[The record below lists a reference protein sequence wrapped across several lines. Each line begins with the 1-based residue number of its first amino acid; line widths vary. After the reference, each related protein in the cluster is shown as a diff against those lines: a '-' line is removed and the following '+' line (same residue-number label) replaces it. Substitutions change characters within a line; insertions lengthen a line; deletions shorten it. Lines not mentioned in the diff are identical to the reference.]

1 MNKTVKILAVISIFS
16 FLFLASS
23 SFAQERE
30 YQKANRLGPLVTVC
44 VPYERTGLELSEASW
59 LIGQRVYSPLG
70 GELGQI
76 DDLMIDRTNGQIALV
91 ILSGV
96 QGFGPGYVAAPFSA
110 LERTGANT
118 FELNFDN
125 QYISIPLSNVGPLPA
140 KYEDPY
146 AYELYKNRSVVGL
159 STISSRIDPLWA
171 DSLYQ
176 FYGQRPYW
184 TEGKAVPP
192 DIMAYRASEPSMLK
206 SLFGEKSAPALM
218 DSTVESKGRKTE
230 ARIDDLV
237 IDSNDGRVAF
247 LVLDKV
253 PGRGDMQVAVPFSE
267 LSRIDHAYVLNITG
281 DRLAAAPSFDQYTD
295 MNNLRWA
302 ENVYRF
308 FGERPCWTE

>member
-16 FLFLASS
+16 FVFLASS

-30 YQKANRLGPLVTVC
+30 YQKANRLGSQVTVC
-44 VPYERTGLELSEASW
+44 APYQRTGLELSEASW

-76 DDLMIDRTNGQIALV
+76 DDLMIDRTDGHIALV
-91 ILSGV
+91 ILSGAE
-96 QGFGPGYVAAPFSA
+96 GFGAEYVAAPFSA
-110 LERTGANT
+110 LERTGEDT
-118 FELNFDN
+118 FQLSFGD
-125 QYISIPLSNVGPLPA
+125 QYTYIPTSP
-140 KYEDPY
+140 YEDPY
-146 AYELYKNRSVVGL
+146 AYQLYENRSIVGL
-159 STISSRIDPLWA
+159 SRIPSTIDPLWA

-176 FYGQRPYW
+176 FYGQTPYW
-184 TEGKAVPP
+184 TEGKTVPP

-206 SLFGEKSAPALM
+206 SLFGEKTAPALM

-253 PGRGDMQVAVPFSE
+253 PGRGDTQVAVPFDE
-267 LSRIDHAYVLNITG
+267 LSMMGNAFVLNTTG
-281 DRLAAAPSFDQYTD
+281 DRLASAPSFGQYTD
-295 MNNLRWA
+295 MNNLKWA
-302 ENVYRF
+302 ENVYKF